1 MSDQPVIDPMKDP
14 NVKIVRAKGKPG
26 GQPGNTNALRHGYY
40 ASNLGITSPRKYN
53 EAELRNL
60 LGEAAMLKDYMYILY
75 NCNLEVRDSAVLAET
90 LRALSLAS
98 MALARLLQVHCQVRI
113 HSSSDSTLSELL
125 TSMDA
130 AATRANRYSSRDL

>member
-1 MSDQPVIDPMKDP
+1 
-14 NVKIVRAKGKPG
+14 
-26 GQPGNTNALRHGYY
+26 
-40 ASNLGITSPRKYN
+40 
-53 EAELRNL
+53 
-60 LGEAAMLKDYMYILY
+60 
-75 NCNLEVRDSAVLAET
+75 
-90 LRALSLAS
+90 